1 MLAFFQ
7 WYWGRGEGEELH
19 CLKIVSNM
27 NAVCVLASD
36 NATMSNRT
44 AEQEKVIE
52 QVVEKLRKIG
62 DEFDKNDSDMK
73 VDFSKVMIYLKDRLL
88 KSLKQSITDTL
99 ATTTIE

>member
-1 MLAFFQ
+1 MDAD
-7 WYWGRGEGEELH
+7 
-19 CLKIVSNM
+19 
-27 NAVCVLASD
+27 CVLASD

>member
-1 MLAFFQ
+1 MD
-7 WYWGRGEGEELH
+7 
-19 CLKIVSNM
+19 
-27 NAVCVLASD
+27 AVCVPASD

>member
-1 MLAFFQ
+1 
-7 WYWGRGEGEELH
+7 
-19 CLKIVSNM
+19 M

>member
-1 MLAFFQ
+1 MD
-7 WYWGRGEGEELH
+7 
-19 CLKIVSNM
+19 
-27 NAVCVLASD
+27 AVCVPASD

-62 DEFDKNDSDMK
+62 DEFEFDKNDSDMK

>member
-1 MLAFFQ
+1 MQ
-7 WYWGRGEGEELH
+7 
-19 CLKIVSNM
+19 KIVSNM
-27 NAVCVLASD
+27 DAVCDLVSD

-62 DEFDKNDSDMK
+62 DEFDKNDSHMK
-73 VDFSKVMIYLKDRLL
+73 VDFSKVIKIYLKDRLL

>member
-1 MLAFFQ
+1 M
-7 WYWGRGEGEELH
+7 H

-27 NAVCVLASD
+27 DAVCVLASD
-36 NATMSNRT
+36 NATMSIRT